1 MVAPVKTK
9 GWIKIMKKRILGIIL
24 TLAMVGLTACGNT
37 QSASDNSTV
46 GTTSGSQTTTQ
57 ATTAVTNSTT
67 AAQGTTSASSVTVQ
81 ETTATTST
89 SNVLVTYFSCTNT
102 TKGVAETIAEVTG
115 GDLWEITPV
124 QAYTSDDLNWGNKTS
139 RSTTEQNDSSS
150 RPQIQGSISNLNNYS
165 YIFIGFPI
173 WWYEEP
179 RIIDTFMESYDFTGK
194 TVITFCT
201 SGGSSIGKADS
212 NMKALSKGYGA
223 WVTGDKLDGGAS
235 ADTIKTWVNGLGT
248 GITTK

>member
-1 MVAPVKTK
+1 
-9 GWIKIMKKRILGIIL
+9 MKQRIIGIIL
-24 TLAMVGLTACGNT
+24 MIGLLSGMTACGST
-37 QSASDNSTV
+37 QSARSEESEITQESQSVASQEDQSAAV
-46 GTTSGSQTTTQ
+46 QESQTE
-57 ATTAVTNSTT
+57 ADEH
-67 AAQGTTSASSVTVQ
+67 AQNVVQ
-81 ETTATTST
+81 EST
-89 SNVLVTYFSCTNT
+89 SSETETAEPESTDSNNVLVVYFSCTNT
-102 TKGVAETIAEVTG
+102 TKGVAETIAGVTD
-115 GDLWEITPV
+115 GDLWEIIPV
-124 QAYTSDDLNWGNKTS
+124 QAYSADDLDYNNKSS

-150 RPQIQGSISNLNNYS
+150 RPQIQGTISNLNDYS

-212 NMKALSKGYGA
+212 NMKALSKGYGT

-235 ADTIKTWVNGLGT
+235 ADTIKTWVNGLET
-248 GITTK
+248 GITIK